1 MEYALFALLIF
12 CIFREV
18 LMYRERRE
26 WAAERRLLMMRVQ
39 APEVAVRMDGRE
51 AAENTGAPKNAALP
65 FDDDDAFN
73 AYKREVS

>member
-26 WAAERRLLMMRVQ
+26 WAAERRLLMVRIQ
-39 APEVAVRMDGRE
+39 APEVAVRMDAETARE
-51 AAENTGAPKNAALP
+51 APSVVSLP
-65 FDDDDAFN
+65 YDDDEAFHD
-73 AYKREVS
+73 YRREIEAG